1 MIIIDDKYISD
12 EIVEEQFV
20 CNLSAC
26 KGACCVAGD
35 CGAPLTKQEIKTIKK
50 IYPTIK
56 PYLRAEGI
64 AEIEKTGYNT
74 IDDEYGYVTPIVNG
88 GICAYATVDENGI
101 TGCGIEKAYNDKK
114 VDFKKPISCHL
125 YPIRI
130 TKYDSWE
137 AVNYDRWD
145 VCKAACKNGKALKVP
160 VYRFLR
166 DAIIRHYGQPFYDV
180 LDKIAQKSFPRQDQ

>member
-12 EIVEEQFV
+12 EVVEEQFV
-20 CNLSAC
+20 CNLNAC

-35 CGAPLTKQEIKTIKK
+35 CGAPLNKQELKTLKK
-50 IYPTIK
+50 IYPAVK

-64 AEIEKTGYNT
+64 AEIEKTGYHT
-74 IDDEYGYVTPIVNG
+74 IDNEYGYVTPIVNG

-101 TGCGIEKAYNDKK
+101 TGCGIEKAYNDGK

-130 TKYDSWE
+130 KKYETWE

-145 VCKAACKNGKALKVP
+145 ICKAACKNGKALKVP

-166 DAIIRHYGQPFYDV
+166 DAIIRAYGTEFYEV
-180 LDKIAQKSFPRQDQ
+180 LDKIAKKSFPRQDQ

>member
-12 EIVEEQFV
+12 EVVEEQFV
-20 CNLSAC
+20 CNLNAC

-35 CGAPLTKQEIKTIKK
+35 CGAPLDKQELKTLKK
-50 IYPTIK
+50 IYPAIK

-64 AEIEKTGYNT
+64 AEIEKTGYHT
-74 IDDEYGYVTPIVNG
+74 IDNEYGYVTPIVNG

-101 TGCGIEKAYNDKK
+101 TGCGIEKAYNDGK

-130 TKYDSWE
+130 KKYDTWE

-145 VCKAACKNGKALKVP
+145 ICKAACKNGKALKVP

-166 DAIIRHYGQPFYDV
+166 DAIIRAYGTEFYEV
-180 LDKIAQKSFPRQDQ
+180 LDKIAKKSFPRQDQ

>member
-12 EIVEEQFV
+12 EVVEEQFV
-20 CNLSAC
+20 CNLNAC

-35 CGAPLTKQEIKTIKK
+35 CGAPLNKQELKTLKK
-50 IYPTIK
+50 IYPAVK

-64 AEIEKTGYNT
+64 AEIEKTGYHT
-74 IDDEYGYVTPIVNG
+74 IDSEYGYVTPIVDG

-101 TGCGIEKAYNDKK
+101 TGCGIEKAYNDGK

-130 TKYDSWE
+130 KKYDTWE

-145 VCKAACKNGKALKVP
+145 ICKAACKNGKALKVP

-166 DAIIRHYGQPFYDV
+166 DAIIRAYGTEFYEV
-180 LDKIAQKSFPRQDQ
+180 LDKIAKKSYPRQDQ

>member
-12 EIVEEQFV
+12 EVVEEQFV
-20 CNLSAC
+20 CNLNAC

-35 CGAPLTKQEIKTIKK
+35 CGAPLNKQELKTLKK
-50 IYPTIK
+50 IYPAVK

-64 AEIEKTGYNT
+64 AEIEKTGYHT

-101 TGCGIEKAYNDKK
+101 TGCGIEKAYNDGK

-125 YPIRI
+125 YPIRVK
-130 TKYDSWE
+130 KYDTWE

-145 VCKAACKNGKALKVP
+145 ICKAACKNGKALKVP

-166 DAIIRHYGQPFYDV
+166 DAIIRAYGTEFYEV
-180 LDKIAQKSFPRQDQ
+180 LDKIAKKSFPRQDQ

>member
-35 CGAPLTKQEIKTIKK
+35 CGAPLTKTEIKTLKK

-56 PYLRAEGI
+56 PYLRPEGI
-64 AEIEKTGYNT
+64 AEVEKTGFYY
-74 IDDEYGYVTPIVNG
+74 IDDEYGYVTPIVNK
-88 GICAYATVDENGI
+88 GICAYATIDENGL
-101 TGCGIEKAYNDKK
+101 TSCGIEKAYNDKK

-130 TKYDSWE
+130 TKYDNWE

-166 DAIIRHYGQPFYDV
+166 EALVRHYGQPFYDV
-180 LDKIAQKSFPRQDQ
+180 LDKIAQKSFSKGE